1 MTDRGS
7 LEAAVRNEPEGF
19 EDRIDEIHERL
30 ASADPHASADAGRTF
45 RAVAEER
52 PALLET
58 HRETLVD
65 LLSADN
71 GSLRLS
77 GAFGLAGLAEPA
89 PKTVVNAIP
98 ELVAL
103 LERTDAPAVQM
114 AILRALSRTGERTPE
129 AVAVADGAIADLLR
143 TATPRIRLAVLTVF
157 ATVPIRAPTAFP
169 ATVNA
174 AEDAL
179 ADDSRR
185 VRRCGAALLALIAR
199 SDPAALSSVADVR
212 ERVETLR
219 TRRNA
224 QPWHADDTLERAAR
238 TLRAIDTRR

>member
-1 MTDRGS
+1 MTDRVS

-45 RAVAEER
+45 RSVAEER

-58 HRETLVD
+58 HRGTLVD

-77 GAFGLAGLAEPA
+77 GALGLAGLANPSPE
-89 PKTVVNAIP
+89 TVTEAVP

-114 AILRALSRTGERTPE
+114 AILRALSRTGERARGGRGGRWGDRRP
-129 AVAVADGAIADLLR
+129 APDGDAADQAGGPHRLRDHADPGADGVSGDR
-143 TATPRIRLAVLTVF
+143 
-157 ATVPIRAPTAFP
+157 
-169 ATVNA
+169 
-174 AEDAL
+174 
-179 ADDSRR
+179 
-185 VRRCGAALLALIAR
+185 
-199 SDPAALSSVADVR
+199 
-212 ERVETLR
+212 
-219 TRRNA
+219 
-224 QPWHADDTLERAAR
+224 
-238 TLRAIDTRR
+238 